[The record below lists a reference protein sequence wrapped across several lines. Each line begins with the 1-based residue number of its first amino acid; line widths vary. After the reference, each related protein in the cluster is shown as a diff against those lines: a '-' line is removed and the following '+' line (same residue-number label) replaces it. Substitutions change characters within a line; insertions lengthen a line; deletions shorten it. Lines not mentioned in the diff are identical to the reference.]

1 MSEDN
6 ILYIVR
12 LICLIF
18 AIFVL
23 FYNEKVNNKITEPII
38 QIIIALII
46 MVVFVFI
53 DPLSGF
59 FIACAIFIIYYKL
72 YTNLNDK
79 TLKSNNYISDNIL
92 SYDYKKKELPYGN
105 YITEQHLEKAQSNII
120 SDTTDDIIPF
130 DMNKIKLFGVQGLN
144 NLIKGYEK
152 TLYQIY

>member
-12 LICLIF
+12 IICLIF
-18 AIFVL
+18 TIFVL

-46 MVVFVFI
+46 MIVFVFI

-72 YTNLNDK
+72 YTNLNEK
-79 TLKSNNYISDNIL
+79 PLKSNFISDNML
-92 SYDYKKKELPYGN
+92 SNDIKKKELPYGN
-105 YITEQHLEKAQSNII
+105 YLTEKHLEKAQSNII
-120 SDTTDDIIPF
+120 SDPTNDIIPF

-152 TLYQIY
+152 ALYQSY